1 MIYLPNSHKVVSEK
15 EIKENAE
22 RVFKNRNEYIEF
34 MIKQFQDHQNK
45 SRDLKYEVSYLVYD
59 VLDYNLMA
67 KLEQWDQNE
76 KDKMR
81 TVIGK
86 YEMNNIITNLTI
98 RFQDDL
104 DEMHYIQS
112 TIDCKYERYTK
123 PFFRKQF
130 FFFFCGYVIPYFS

>member
-76 KDKMR
+76 
-81 TVIGK
+81 
-86 YEMNNIITNLTI
+86 
-98 RFQDDL
+98 
-104 DEMHYIQS
+104 
-112 TIDCKYERYTK
+112 
-123 PFFRKQF
+123 
-130 FFFFCGYVIPYFS
+130 